1 MECLK
6 TARQYGEV
14 AKQLIRMTS
23 EESDLRSALLLE
35 QAAYCFL
42 VTQPPMHRKYA
53 FHIVLAGNRYSRA
66 GQRKHAYRCYR
77 QAYQV
82 FQQRQWS
89 LAEDHIQYTVAKQ
102 AYMLKQLEEASR
114 SFAHLLRPGSLQS
127 AQQQSSFL
135 KEYIQTQN
143 VRRLSAVLYITNIYF
158 SLQELLKRSP
168 DLGLLPHALPQ
179 VVQSSVRVLTLVQ
192 PPSVQPPQVPASNI
206 DINSNMTADES
217 IWHKIE
223 EMLVITAA
231 SNKPFVFKPSRY
243 LFTKQQPATESP
255 LAVQGEPIELA
266 VTLSNSVRCAITLSD
281 IDLLW
286 RLTLDNEE
294 VLSNVCVYEQSS
306 DSASKAAV
314 SAAIKTSCLSALE
327 LAEQAKQMLH
337 FKLTPKLTGRLSIL
351 GVVCRVASKADP
363 AASLLGLLQFESQ
376 RIKPSMAK
384 QSSQTLLDNR
394 LSIKLVPQVPALSVS
409 FSPVPNEL
417 LAGEIVPVSITL
429 RNLGI
434 APIEEIYLG
443 CDNPRCITLLEHQ
456 NSEMPLTILS
466 CR

>member
-1 MECLK
+1 M
-6 TARQYGEV
+6 
-14 AKQLIRMTS
+14 
-23 EESDLRSALLLE
+23 
-35 QAAYCFL
+35 
-42 VTQPPMHRKYA
+42 
-53 FHIVLAGNRYSRA
+53 
-66 GQRKHAYRCYR
+66 
-77 QAYQV
+77 
-82 FQQRQWS
+82 
-89 LAEDHIQYTVAKQ
+89 
-102 AYMLKQLEEASR
+102 
-114 SFAHLLRPGSLQS
+114 
-127 AQQQSSFL
+127 
-135 KEYIQTQN
+135 
-143 VRRLSAVLYITNIYF
+143 
-158 SLQELLKRSP
+158 QELLKRSP
-168 DLGLLPHALPQ
+168 ELGLLPHALPQ

-192 PPSVQPPQVPASNI
+192 TPSVQPPQVPASNI
-206 DINSNMTADES
+206 DINSNLTEDES

-243 LFTKQQPATESP
+243 LYTKQQPATECP

-266 VTLSNSVRCAITLSD
+266 VTLSNSVRCAISLSD

-314 SAAIKTSCLSALE
+314 SAAIKTSCLSTLE
-327 LAEQAKQMLH
+327 LAEQAEQLVH

-351 GVVCRVASKADP
+351 GVVCRVAAKAEP
-363 AASLLGLLQFESQ
+363 TASLVGLLQFETQ
-376 RIKPSMAK
+376 RIKPSAAK

-409 FSPVPNEL
+409 FSPVPTEM
-417 LAGEIVPVSITL
+417 LAGEIVPVTITL

-443 CDNPRCITLLEHQ
+443 CDNPRCLTLLDQ
-456 NSEMPLTILS
+456 QQTEMPLTILS
-466 CR
+466 CKNTNWYIYIILYN

>member
-1 MECLK
+1 MIF
-6 TARQYGEV
+6 Y
-14 AKQLIRMTS
+14 
-23 EESDLRSALLLE
+23 SA
-35 QAAYCFL
+35 
-42 VTQPPMHRKYA
+42 
-53 FHIVLAGNRYSRA
+53 
-66 GQRKHAYRCYR
+66 
-77 QAYQV
+77 
-82 FQQRQWS
+82 
-89 LAEDHIQYTVAKQ
+89 YTI
-102 AYMLKQLEEASR
+102 
-114 SFAHLLRPGSLQS
+114 F
-127 AQQQSSFL
+127 
-135 KEYIQTQN
+135 
-143 VRRLSAVLYITNIYF
+143 
-158 SLQELLKRSP
+158 LQELLKRSP
-168 DLGLLPHALPQ
+168 ELGLLPHALPQ

-192 PPSVQPPQVPASNI
+192 PPSVQPPQVAASNI
-206 DINSNMTADES
+206 DINSNLTEDET

-243 LFTKQQPATESP
+243 LYTKQQPATECP

-266 VTLSNSVRCAITLSD
+266 VTLSNSVKCAISLSD

-314 SAAIKTSCLSALE
+314 SAAIKTSCLSTLE
-327 LAEQAKQMLH
+327 LAEQAEQLVH

-351 GVVCRVASKADP
+351 GVVCRVAAKAEP
-363 AASLLGLLQFESQ
+363 TASLVGLLQFETQ
-376 RIKPSMAK
+376 RIKPSAAK

-409 FSPVPNEL
+409 FSPVPTEM
-417 LAGEIVPVSITL
+417 LAGEIIPVSITL

-443 CDNPRCITLLEHQ
+443 CDNPRCLTLLEQQHT
-456 NSEMPLTILS
+456 EMPLTILS
-466 CR
+466 CKEIKLYFMVFSIKKN